1 MRLLLLFLVFGAA
14 FAASTT
20 SCTKDKPTVA
30 PLDPTCS
37 DTISFSQDIQPLF
50 ADNCLSCHDVGNS
63 TGYTFTTHAEISD
76 KANQAIGAMRSEGF
90 ELMPQGGP
98 ALNDS
103 LISLFQCWIQNGK
116 QNN

>member
-1 MRLLLLFLVFGAA
+1 MKQLAFFLVFGAA
-14 FAASTT
+14 LASTT
-20 SCTKDKPTVA
+20 SCTKDKTQAVIV
-30 PLDPTCS
+30 DPTCS
-37 DTISFSQDIQPLF
+37 DTVSFSQDIQPIF
-50 ADNCLSCHDVGNS
+50 NDNCLSCHDVGNS
-63 TGYTFTTHAEISD
+63 TGYTFTTHSEISD
-76 KANQAIGAMRSEGF
+76 KASQALGAMRAEGF